1 MKATIRNFLIAHVF
15 IALII
20 LFYYKEYSLQSYIN
34 SSFIVGGLVF
44 LVGLI
49 SFVFSTGFFDVFTV
63 SMRKALT
70 SKNRMDDVM
79 SMRKPSE
86 IFSANV
92 SPLLICGALV
102 LTAMGIALIF
112 FYI

>member
-1 MKATIRNFLIAHVF
+1 MKRTLRDFLIAHIF
-15 IALII
+15 IALVMF
-20 LFYYKEYSLQSYIN
+20 FYYNEFSLHSYIN
-34 SSFIVGGLVF
+34 TSFIVGGLVF

-70 SKNRMDDVM
+70 SKHRMDDVM

-86 IFSANV
+86 IFSSNV
-92 SPLLICGALV
+92 SPLLACGGLV
-102 LTAMGIALIF
+102 LTVMGIALVT
-112 FYI
+112 YYL

>member
-1 MKATIRNFLIAHVF
+1 MKRTMRNFLIAHVF
-15 IALII
+15 VALII
-20 LFYYKEYSLQSYIN
+20 LFYYREFSLHSYIN

-44 LVGLI
+44 FIGLI
-49 SFVFSTGFFDVFTV
+49 SFVFSTGFFDLFTV

-70 SKNRMDDVM
+70 SKQRMDDVM

-102 LTAMGIALIF
+102 LSVMGIALAIY
-112 FYI
+112 YI